1 MSPAA
6 PLRLTRGLP
15 NPPSVGGPCK
25 ALLPP
30 PSGRSLR
37 SLGFCFPLAAN
48 GCFAALAPH
57 LAVGP
62 LTLVSLAGPPS
73 LPPHPLNPSRHP
85 RQPFTPQQGER
96 LGLEQV
102 EGGWVAKSRNEA
114 LRATR
119 ARGAPPLGGERVRR
133 SSHSPL
139 GESKIQVSKANVPKE
154 GGAVLCTDPRRRVD
168 LANP

>member
-6 PLRLTRGLP
+6 PLRLPRGSP

-62 LTLVSLAGPPS
+62 PALVSLAGPSS
-73 LPPHPLNPSRHP
+73 LPPHPLNPPRHP
-85 RQPFTPQQGER
+85 RQPFTPRQGER
-96 LGLEQV
+96 SGLEQV
-102 EGGWVAKSRNEA
+102 EGGWVAKNRMRPCELTRKGPPPA
-114 LRATR
+114 RAKGRER
-119 ARGAPPLGGERVRR
+119 A